1 MPPERDIIIRGW
13 EKLDDDVIIKDVA
26 TKGKHVNLC
35 VYFLAQRNELSQTE
49 AKNYF
54 LQKVNAYVYRLLANR
69 QLYKAE
75 HILSNID
82 RTSKYVFYQIAAE
95 TSDHGLRDYIRD
107 HLRRT
112 IEDYDGESG
121 EGRLLDANWRVYCL
135 LKKNATTQLA
145 ELLRVLEPGYS
156 VLEIETMSFN
166 TFYAKEEA
174 YRNAVALD
182 MFFKNQETE
191 ISPLLDKHAVWGY
204 LLRNNIDN
212 LVKIWIQIN
221 ACLRVADQ
229 QPGTYSA
236 DVAKIKIDIYDD
248 PRFNER
254 LRQLFRRWE
263 INDFMVSQLSGHKS
277 MTRNEVLLNVLA
289 TYGKFV
295 DHERGDALAVLRRLF
310 TTQTVEVN
318 GGLLEEKVFREGLTR
333 HLVEN
338 RLFQLMDLSVVS
350 EECLQRLA
358 EDENCDNRKEVEMF
372 MALRGLKEESIS
384 REGLL
389 KVSRKSSEYL
399 LGTQENFY
407 DENPIMFLFEHFLDP
422 SNVAFP
428 DDDQQFWKLGHL
440 RSFLARLKD
449 NPASIV
455 SAKELMNLHELPC
468 LEAIRSNL
476 FKDRDET
483 CDEEE
488 VNAKREAILREHG
501 YVPHFNHPVL
511 CEKYSTEV
519 KLNYLHYIKQQ
530 RSCYAL
536 YLFYVDQL
544 RNYARI
550 TPQQIN
556 CAARSASEVALK
568 HYSDANLVSHCT
580 AFIEMLGV
588 DSSRTR
594 AYVRCLNMI
603 NESRPGLREIS
614 TVELIEQCEDVLF
627 TRTWNDPNL
636 LQDLEAMTTVCR
648 ASQLGFPEKYLKQL
662 LNENDWFRFLLLVEY
677 LDYPQDQV
685 LALCKSSFRNATIGS
700 NAMRAIKYYTESAG
714 SLHREATPTSLKKR
728 NSWTPKKRRRG
739 SSTSNAGGDSHS
751 SVSSESDIQSSTTTT
766 NRRHSTISE
775 SSLGGGV
782 DYDGSRYLT
791 ERYDRDLFATVLLC
805 ANEADSLQSSRR
817 CALDFDGFRQLMGG
831 RKQGGTFGNLLDRA
845 VVRRWP
851 LLAVL
856 AGMVAEGNRKY
867 CWITWLMVSIEY
879 PFQEKLKELSE
890 VEFVQDLLEF
900 SVRKGYVQ
908 MLQDSIS
915 LFYAD
920 SNLYNLAKYL
930 VNSTKLDFSQCT
942 TDHLRHFL
950 LNAGDCPLL
959 GLQKLD
965 MIAFGVKLLTLHV
978 DNNFNSLYQQTCM
991 LETLVSSDINCFTQ
1005 KIDFVRLLKFC
1016 NILKSTTVRIAFI
1029 DFFDREDLHQ
1039 QFEALCERLVSHK
1052 AYKQAIEIAELSG
1065 LPRDSIIFEHWIS
1078 DFEANEQCDFVQYQ
1092 TDMIRYDVGPELLLN
1107 FYIHIANRLEYGNR
1121 KKYDLLKRALE
1132 LIKQHGLYPSQHFDR
1147 DRLEYELVL
1156 AYVKCSDHPATLDL
1170 YHSHFFSNTFKRD
1183 GGILYHTFME
1193 LKEVAGI
1200 DDLTVS
1206 NLPLEHPTERAHLD
1220 GLIHRLLKQGDIVQ
1234 ALRYQAIF
1242 EQRPYDL
1249 HFVVFCMGLA
1259 ESVLSLYNLSKEER
1273 LLLNEDCKRISLH
1286 MQRRT
1291 LRLSRLSQCSGNTSV
1306 GSPARLE
1313 SSDTSAGASEFEEVP
1328 SRDKQNVLEAIN
1340 GLGAKIQF
1348 GQELAQRV
1356 ILTYRIAMYLDRE
1369 YNEILKIRDPVG
1381 FLEEVIRED
1390 CFNKLEVISDIMTSH
1405 RMNDTTI
1412 SCFLAKEIVIAVVRS
1427 KFYMLQQG
1435 SPLANAKP
1443 IDELLWGYNIDREF
1457 HLFLELAPNTTMLG
1471 NCLLKYCD
1479 AIKYYKR
1486 LEKSPD
1492 RASMTE
1498 SVVDEVEPSLLDNL
1512 KEVFKNQILSL
1523 KKQNTII
1530 VALLVKAHDCFVHE
1544 CSVEG
1549 IVEVLQRC
1557 KSLNNVLTS
1566 AKSWNLIVKLLVGIG
1581 RYREMYYCFETL
1593 IKNDQ
1598 FESLLGQFD
1607 EKHTNGLKTAIISY
1621 LHEHC
1626 PEQKEFFRL
1635 AALHFLMYKEIAE
1648 MWETEAK
1655 SSIAKVLSVYELRNP
1670 STATSGSPKISMSR
1684 LICDPLAI
1692 SELNSALESYTH
1704 ATENYLLDNKL
1715 NLAQKTASNAELV
1728 ALQLCLIE
1736 QAKGDRTNSGEDSR
1750 TCISVLNIKKDEKGS
1765 NLAHF
1770 INNALSVPQALIISR
1785 TYEYEINWTQALYQH
1800 YIVNGES
1807 AYLDDYLDRMPLT
1820 DEMVESLV
1828 KTFQLEPSVTPEM
1841 ERAIAALVEMVDT
1854 VTLKYRLASLLGLKR
1869 TIHELINENSFYY
1882 LKDCDY
1888 GRSEN
1893 VSMGS

>member
-35 VYFLAQRNELSQTE
+35 VFFLAQRNELSQTE

-112 IEDYDGESG
+112 IEDYDGEGG

-135 LKKNATTQLA
+135 LKGNVGQLA
-145 ELLRVLEPGYS
+145 ELLRVLDPGYS

-221 ACLRVADQ
+221 ACLRAADQ
-229 QPGTYSA
+229 HPASYSA
-236 DVAKIKIDIYDD
+236 EVAKIKIDIYDD

-263 INDFMVSQLSGHKS
+263 ISDFMVSQLSGHKS
-277 MTRNEVLLNVLA
+277 MTKNEVLLNVLA

-295 DHERGDALAVLRRLF
+295 EQERGDALVILRRLF

-318 GGLLEEKVFREGLTR
+318 RGWLEQNVFREGLTR

-338 RLFQLMDLSVVS
+338 RLFQLLDLSVVS
-350 EECLQRLA
+350 EECLERLA
-358 EDENCDNRKEVEMF
+358 EDENCDNRKELELF
-372 MALRGLKEESIS
+372 MALRGLKEDSIS
-384 REGLL
+384 GEGLL
-389 KVSRKSSEYL
+389 VVSMKSSEYL
-399 LGTQENFY
+399 LGTQDSFY
-407 DENPIMFLFEHFLDP
+407 DDNPIMFLFEHFLDP

-428 DDDQQFWKLGHL
+428 DDDQRFWKLAHL

-449 NPASIV
+449 NPISIV

-468 LEAIRSNL
+468 LEKIRSNL
-476 FKDRDET
+476 FRDRDGT

-488 VNAKREAILREHG
+488 ACAKKEAILREHG
-501 YVPHFNHPVL
+501 HVPHFNHPLL

-544 RNYARI
+544 RSYARI

-556 CAARSASEVALK
+556 CAARTASEVALG
-568 HYSDANLVSHCT
+568 HYNDANLVSHCT

-594 AYVRCLNMI
+594 AYIRCLNML
-603 NESRPGLREIS
+603 NETATLREIS
-614 TVELIEQCEDVLF
+614 TVELIEQCEDVLES
-627 TRTWNDPNL
+627 RTWDDPNL

-648 ASQLGFPEKYLKQL
+648 ASQLSFPEKYLKQL

-677 LDYPQDQV
+677 LDYPQEQV
-685 LALCKSSFRNATIGS
+685 LALSKSSFQNNTIGS
-700 NAMRAIKYYTESAG
+700 NVMRAIKYHTESAG
-714 SLHREATPTSLKKR
+714 SLRRESTPTSLKKR

-739 SSTSNAGGDSHS
+739 SSISNAGGDSHS

-766 NRRHSTISE
+766 TNRRHSTISE
-775 SSLGGGV
+775 SSLGGGL
-782 DYDGSRYLT
+782 DYDGSRYLA

-805 ANEADSLQSSRR
+805 SNEADTLRSSR
-817 CALDFDGFRQLMGG
+817 CALDFDGFRQLMLG

-845 VVRRWP
+845 VARRWP

-856 AGMVAEGNRKY
+856 AGMVAESNRKY
-867 CWITWLMVSIEY
+867 CWITWLMVSIDY
-879 PFQEKLKELSE
+879 PFHEKLKELSE
-890 VEFVQDLLEF
+890 VEFLQDLLEF
-900 SVRKGYVQ
+900 SVQNGYVQ
-908 MLQDSIS
+908 ILQDSVS
-915 LFYAD
+915 LFYPD
-920 SNLYNLAKYL
+920 SNLCNLTKYF
-930 VNSTKLDFSQCT
+930 VNTAKLDFSQT
-942 TDHLRHFL
+942 TADHLRHFL
-950 LNAGDCPLL
+950 LNVGDCPLL
-959 GLQKLD
+959 GLKKLEK
-965 MIAFGVKLLTLHV
+965 ISFGVKLLTLHV
-978 DNNFNSLYQQTCM
+978 DHNFSSLYQQTCM
-991 LETLVSSDINCFTQ
+991 LDTLVSSDINCFTQ

-1016 NILKSTTVRIAFI
+1016 NILKPTTVRIAFI
-1029 DFFDREDLHQ
+1029 NFFDREDLRQ
-1039 QFEALCERLVSHK
+1039 QFEALCEQLVSHK
-1052 AYKQAIEIAELSG
+1052 NYTQAIEIAELSA

-1078 DFEANEQCDFVQYQ
+1078 DFETNEECDFAQYQ
-1092 TDMIRYDVGPELLLN
+1092 SDMTRYDCGPELLLN
-1107 FYIHIANRLEYGNR
+1107 FFIHIANRLEYGHQ

-1132 LIKQHGLYPSQHFDR
+1132 LIKQHGLYPSQLYDR
-1147 DRLEYELVL
+1147 DRLEYELTL
-1156 AYVKCSDHPATLDL
+1156 AYVKCSESPSTLPL
-1170 YHSHFFSNTFKRD
+1170 YHSHFFSNTLKRD

-1206 NLPLEHPTERAHLD
+1206 NLPLEHPTERSRLD
-1220 GLIHRLLKQGDIVQ
+1220 GLIHRLLKEGDIVQ

-1273 LLLNEDCKRISLH
+1273 LMLNEDCKRVSLH

-1291 LRLSRLSQCSGNTSV
+1291 LRLSRMSQCSANNSSV

-1328 SRDKQNVLEAIN
+1328 SRERQNVLEAIN
-1340 GLGAKIQF
+1340 GLGAKIQY
-1348 GQELAQRV
+1348 GQDLAQRV
-1356 ILTYRIAMYLDRE
+1356 ILTYRVAMYLDRE

-1405 RMNDTTI
+1405 RMSDATI
-1412 SCFLAKEIVIAVVRS
+1412 SQFLAREIVTAVVRS

-1471 NCLLKYCD
+1471 NWLLKYCD
-1479 AIKYYKR
+1479 AIKCYKR

-1492 RASMTE
+1492 RSSMTE
-1498 SVVDEVEPSLLDNL
+1498 SVVDDVEPTLLDNL
-1512 KEVFKNQILSL
+1512 KEIFKNQILSL

-1557 KSLNNVLTS
+1557 KSLNNVLTG

-1626 PEQKEFFRL
+1626 PAQKEFFRL

-1670 STATSGSPKISMSR
+1670 TTTANASPKICMPR

-1692 SELNSALESYTH
+1692 SELNSALEAYTH

-1715 NLAQKTASNAELV
+1715 NLAQKIASNAELV

-1736 QAKGDRTNSGEDSR
+1736 QAKAERSNPAEDSR

-1765 NLAHF
+1765 NLAYF
-1770 INNALSVPQALIISR
+1770 VNTALSVPQALIISR

-1800 YIVNGES
+1800 YIVAGS
-1807 AYLDDYLDRMPLT
+1807 TPYLEDYLDRMPLT

-1828 KTFQLEPSVTPEM
+1828 KTFQLEPCVTPEM
-1841 ERAIAALVEMVDT
+1841 ERAIATLVEMVET

-1869 TIHELINENSFYY
+1869 TVHELINENSFYY

-1888 GRSEN
+1888 GRSES